1 MNFKFG
7 VFLSERWRVGLRKCN
22 VFCYHVPGLLK
33 IVSAVLHLGNM
44 SFKKERN
51 SDQASMSDDTG
62 FTCFIN
68 MHYKLIP
75 AWFILTCH
83 T

>member
-1 MNFKFG
+1 M
-7 VFLSERWRVGLRKCN
+7 
-22 VFCYHVPGLLK
+22 FCYHVPGLLK

-75 AWFILTCH
+75 AWFIFTCH